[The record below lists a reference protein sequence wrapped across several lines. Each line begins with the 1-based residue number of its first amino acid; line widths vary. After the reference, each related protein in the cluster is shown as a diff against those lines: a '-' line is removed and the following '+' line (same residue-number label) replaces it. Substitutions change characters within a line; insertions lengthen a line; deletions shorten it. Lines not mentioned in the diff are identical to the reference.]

1 MNLDGLASAIWAIS
15 NDPAAKKL
23 SELLLHWKANDSNV
37 EELVS
42 AVERYIGNS
51 WIASDQEFKDIYRL
65 WSQFCEDAV
74 LGIRGMSM
82 NERLYWFGLVT
93 RFDQASTDSSRTAI
107 YTKLLARP

>member
-1 MNLDGLASAIWAIS
+1 MNLDGLASAIRAIS
-15 NDPAAKKL
+15 NAPAAQKL
-23 SELLLHWKANDSNV
+23 SELLLRWKTNDTNV
-37 EELVS
+37 EELVNT
-42 AVERYIGNS
+42 VEHYLGNA

-74 LGIRGMSM
+74 FGIRGMTM

-93 RFDQASTDSSRTAI
+93 LFDQADTDLSRMAI